1 MGVIVRKFFKFFIE
15 MRERV
20 EEKNENSKRENILC
34 REGDR

>member
-1 MGVIVRKFFKFFIE
+1 MGVTARKLSKFLTE